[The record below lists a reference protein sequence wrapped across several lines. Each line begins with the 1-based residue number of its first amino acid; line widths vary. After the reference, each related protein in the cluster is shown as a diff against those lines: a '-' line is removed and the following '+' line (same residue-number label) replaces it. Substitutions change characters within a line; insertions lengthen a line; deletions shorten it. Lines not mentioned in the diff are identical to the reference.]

1 MSHSDT
7 YPGRLFIA
15 LRRYARRMDQGLVRI
30 GDEERERTVA
40 ELHEHASR
48 GRLDPEELD
57 ERVERALQARTSG
70 DLATLTA
77 DLPDLRAPDRPPA
90 RRSTRHVQRYRRN
103 VGIWAVM
110 SVFFVAIWAAGGGG
124 DFWPI
129 WPILG
134 WALALGIQGVKLL
147 TGGDEPEKPGDEPD
161 ALPRGT

>member
-1 MSHSDT
+1 
-7 YPGRLFIA
+7 
-15 LRRYARRMDQGLVRI
+15 MDEGLVRI

-40 ELHEHASR
+40 VLHEHASR

-57 ERVERALQARTSG
+57 ERVERALRSRTQE
-70 DLATLTA
+70 DLDALTA
-77 DLPDLRAPDRPPA
+77 DLPADAPAPAKRPN
-90 RRSTRHVQRYRRN
+90 RQVQRFRRN

-110 SVFFVAIWAAGGGG
+110 SVFFIAIWAAGGAGS
-124 DFWPI
+124 FWPV

-147 TGGDEPEKPGDEPD
+147 TGDEEPDEPGEERD